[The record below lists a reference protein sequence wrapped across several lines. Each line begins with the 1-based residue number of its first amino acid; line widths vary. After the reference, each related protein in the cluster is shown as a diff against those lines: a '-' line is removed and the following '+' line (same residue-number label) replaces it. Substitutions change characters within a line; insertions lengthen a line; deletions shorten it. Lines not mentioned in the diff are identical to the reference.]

1 MSQDDT
7 PDLAAPQADKV
18 APEAVALRAQP
29 RPVTRLNRRS
39 LAILPAS

>member
-18 APEAVALRAQP
+18 APEAAARASRVQ
-29 RPVTRLNRRS
+29 S
-39 LAILPAS
+39 HA

>member
-18 APEAVALRAQP
+18 APEWRCAPSRVQSHA
-29 RPVTRLNRRS
+29 
-39 LAILPAS
+39 